1 MSLEGYFYLGF
12 FNRFFATLGI
22 KFRMM
27 TTILVKISMEDL
39 KPKELEAWHQ
49 HKQEGYAEFVDLK
62 E

>member
-1 MSLEGYFYLGF
+1 LSLEGYFYLVF
-12 FNRFFATLGI
+12 LIDFLPLGS

-39 KPKELEAWHQ
+39 KPKEFEAWHQ